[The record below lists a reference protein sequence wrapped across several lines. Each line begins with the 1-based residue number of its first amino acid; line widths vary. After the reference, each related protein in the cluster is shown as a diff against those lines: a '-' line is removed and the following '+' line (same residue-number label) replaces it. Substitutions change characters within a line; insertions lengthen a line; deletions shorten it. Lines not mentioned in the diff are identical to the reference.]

1 MNSRRLSF
9 GVSCNAGN
17 PGIAFIYPTMQLPIG
32 ARMALQPD
40 NTKTGARDG
49 PMSVEIRRDIICS
62 MSWLGRLLQASEATK
77 LLVTN
82 YITRPQSRDKAG
94 FLERCLTS
102 AEVANRVRKHFM
114 AAGLYLGQTVHGSR
128 RGSMQHDVYKLGK
141 SAEEAGQAAQIRTP
155 AIVQRYLDPFR
166 HCK

>member
-1 MNSRRLSF
+1 M
-9 GVSCNAGN
+9 
-17 PGIAFIYPTMQLPIG
+17 TLPIG

-40 NTKTGARDG
+40 NTKTGAKDG
-49 PMSVEIRRDIICS
+49 PMIVEIRMDILCS
-62 MSWLGRLLQASEATK
+62 MSWLAKLLQASESAK
-77 LLVTN
+77 MPVTN

-94 FLERCLTS
+94 FSERPLTS
-102 AEVANRVRKHFM
+102 AEVANRVRKHFT
-114 AAGLYLGQTVHGSR
+114 AAGLYKGQTVHGSR

-141 SAEEAGQAAQIRTP
+141 TAEEAGNAAQIRTP